1 MSTTYTWGSAPV
13 LSFTISDNITRDSG
27 ASYSGYLTVTLG
39 GCSGGSY
46 FGYSISCTVGG
57 TTVQLKGNSPSTWS
71 SGTYSHSFYISG
83 SSTASSITISVRMS
97 SNSGRADGVAS
108 YTTSIGAYSGG
119 SSSGGG
125 TTAGA
130 SVPTLSKNS
139 AKLGEELT
147 IYTNRQS
154 TRYTHNV
161 TYTLAGTTGTIA
173 TGVTTSAVWTIPTSL
188 IDKVAMNGTSCAI
201 TVTTYLSH
209 TNKGSNT
216 VYLTLYPP
224 DGAAP
229 TVESGW
235 VSVSR
240 DNSAIPDVSA
250 WVKGY
255 SKAKITFDPDKV
267 TGNYGATISKFSVLY
282 GGVRTEAV
290 DNEATT
296 GTLADVNAAV
306 FCTVTDSRGNSTT
319 EEIVVPVLDYAP
331 PTITGAEIFRCDG
344 ALLPADEGVHIAA
357 KATAGCTSLDGAN
370 SVTLTAAYKAVGA
383 ADYGA
388 EVALESGVAGMVT
401 GSDDVSTM
409 QSYLVRLTA
418 TDRLGVTTTFEK
430 AVPTKAVTFHLK
442 NGGKGAAFG
451 KYAETDELFECQW
464 DASFSGNASFA
475 GQMKI
480 GGKTLAEV
488 ITEVVKPMIP
498 KALDIN
504 GVYPV
509 GSIYMTLSD
518 NEPETLFPGT
528 YWERLPG
535 RFLLGA
541 SAGLYEAGS
550 TGGEAQVTLEQ
561 SQMPS
566 HTHTGTTLGDGTH
579 SHSFPGRSGNGSSG
593 PSAESFASSDDARTL
608 YTSSD
613 GYHDHGFTTNAAGG
627 GAAHNNMPPYLVVN
641 MWKRTS

>member
-1 MSTTYTWGSAPV
+1 MSEPYTWGSAPK
-13 LSFTISDNITRDSG
+13 LSFTVSDNISRSSPSSTN
-27 ASYSGYLTVTLG
+27 YSGTLTVTFG
-39 GCSGGSY
+39 ACSGGSK
-46 FGYSISCTVGG
+46 FGYTIGVTINGVYKK
-57 TTVQLKGNSPSTWS
+57 LKDNLPDQWS
-71 SGTYSHSFYISG
+71 SLSASFSVSG
-83 SSTASSITISVRMS
+83 NTTASSITIVGTLNTNAPR
-97 SNSGRADGVAS
+97 GDATFT
-108 YTTSIGAYSGG
+108 YTTSIGSYSGG

-154 TRYTHNV
+154 KRYTHTV
-161 TYTLAGTTGTIA
+161 TYTLGGTTGTIA

-267 TGNYGATISKFSVLY
+267 TGNYGAAISKFSVLY

-296 GTLADVNAAV
+296 GILADVNAAV

-370 SVTLTAAYKAVGA
+370 SVTLTAAYKAVVA

-464 DASFSGNASFA
+464 DASFAGNASFA

-480 GGKTLAEV
+480 GGKTLVEV
-488 ITEVVKPMIP
+488 ITAVVKPMIP
-498 KALDIN
+498 KALDID

-518 NEPETLFPGT
+518 AEPETLFPGT

-566 HTHTGTTLGDGTH
+566 HTHTGTTLSDGQH
-579 SHSFPGRSGNGSSG
+579 SHSFSGNQSSG
-593 PSAESFASSDDARTL
+593 SGQTAEGKGASDSHYTF
-608 YTSSD
+608 YTSTD
-613 GYHDHGFTTNAAGG
+613 GEHTHGFTTNAAGG

>member
-1 MSTTYTWGSAPV
+1 MSEPYTWGSAPK
-13 LSFTISDNITRDSG
+13 LSFTVSDNISRSSPSSTN
-27 ASYSGYLTVTLG
+27 YSGTLTVTFG
-39 GCSGGSY
+39 ACSGGSK
-46 FGYSISCTVGG
+46 FGYTIGVTINGVYKK
-57 TTVQLKGNSPSTWS
+57 LKGNLPDQWS
-71 SGTYSHSFYISG
+71 SLSASFSVSG
-83 SSTASSITISVRMS
+83 DTTASSITIVGTLNTNAPR
-97 SNSGRADGVAS
+97 GDATFT
-108 YTTSIGAYSGG
+108 YTTSIGSYSGG

-130 SVPTLSKNS
+130 SVPTLSKSS
-139 AKLGEELT
+139 AKLGEGLT

-154 TRYTHNV
+154 SSYTHTV
-161 TYTLAGTTGTIA
+161 AYTLGGTTATIA
-173 TGVTTSAVWTIPTSL
+173 TGVTTSTVWTIPTSL
-188 IDKVAMNGTSCAI
+188 IDKVAMSGTSCAI
-201 TVTTYLSH
+201 TVTTYYYG

-331 PTITGAEIFRCDG
+331 PTITGAEIFRCDS

-430 AVPTKAVTFHLK
+430 TVPTKAVTFHLK

-488 ITEVVKPMIP
+488 ITAVVTPMIP

-518 NEPETLFPGT
+518 DEPETLFPGT

-561 SQMPS
+561 AQMPS
-566 HTHTGTTLGDGTH
+566 HTHTGTTLSDGQH
-579 SHSFPGRSGNGSSG
+579 SHSFSGNQSSG
-593 PSAESFASSDDARTL
+593 SGQTAEGKGASDSHYTF
-608 YTSSD
+608 YTSTD
-613 GYHDHGFTTNAAGG
+613 GAHTHGFTTNAAGG

>member
-1 MSTTYTWGSAPV
+1 MSEPYTWGSAPK
-13 LSFTISDNITRDSG
+13 LSFTVSDNISRSSPSSTN
-27 ASYSGYLTVTLG
+27 YSGTLTVTFG
-39 GCSGGSY
+39 ACSGGSK
-46 FGYSISCTVGG
+46 FGYTIGVTINGVYKK
-57 TTVQLKGNSPSTWS
+57 LKDNLPDQWS
-71 SGTYSHSFYISG
+71 SLSASFSVSG
-83 SSTASSITISVRMS
+83 NTTASSITIVGTLNTNAPR
-97 SNSGRADGVAS
+97 GDATFT
-108 YTTSIGAYSGG
+108 YTTSIGSYSGG

-147 IYTNRQS
+147 IYTHRKS
-154 TRYTHNV
+154 TRYTHTV
-161 TYTLAGTTGTIA
+161 TYTLGGETGTIA

-188 IDKVAMNGTSCAI
+188 IDKVPMSGTSCAI
-201 TVTTYLSH
+201 TVTTYYHS

-255 SKAKITFDPDKV
+255 SKAKITFDPDRV

-344 ALLPADEGVHIAA
+344 ALLPADDGVHIAA

-388 EVALESGVAGMVT
+388 EVALESGVAVMVT

-464 DASFSGNASFA
+464 DASFA

-480 GGKTLAEV
+480 GGKTLADV

-518 NEPETLFPGT
+518 DEPETLFPGT

-541 SAGLYEAGS
+541 SANLYEAGS

-561 SQMPS
+561 AQMPS
-566 HTHTGTTLGDGTH
+566 HTHTGTTLSDGQH
-579 SHSFPGRSGNGSSG
+579 SHSFSGNQSSG
-593 PSAESFASSDDARTL
+593 SGQTAEGKGASDSHYTF
-608 YTSSD
+608 YTSTD
-613 GYHDHGFTTNAAGG
+613 GDHTHGFTTNAAGG